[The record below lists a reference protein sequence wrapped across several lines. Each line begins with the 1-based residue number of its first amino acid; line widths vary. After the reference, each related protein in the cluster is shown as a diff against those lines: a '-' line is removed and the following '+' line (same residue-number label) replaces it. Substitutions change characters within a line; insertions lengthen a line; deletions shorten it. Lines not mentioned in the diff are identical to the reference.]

1 MKYYLINLIIFFLPH
16 SRCLS
21 FKTKLLRW
29 AGCSIEENV
38 RVMRIRVAGINLK
51 IGKNTFIG
59 DETILF
65 GTVGTNIKIGKNC
78 DISGRVNIITG
89 THQIGTI
96 EEAAGEGYG
105 KDITIEDGVWIG
117 FGSTILPGVTI
128 GKAAII
134 AAGSV
139 VTHNVAP
146 GTMVAGVPAK
156 FKKQIFPQSNFK

>member
-1 MKYYLINLIIFFLPH
+1 MVKYFYWRWNYLIWYC
-16 SRCLS
+16 RY
-21 FKTKLLRW
+21 KY
-29 AGCSIEENV
+29 
-38 RVMRIRVAGINLK
+38 
-51 IGKNTFIG
+51 KNR
-59 DETILF
+59 
-65 GTVGTNIKIGKNC
+65 KNC